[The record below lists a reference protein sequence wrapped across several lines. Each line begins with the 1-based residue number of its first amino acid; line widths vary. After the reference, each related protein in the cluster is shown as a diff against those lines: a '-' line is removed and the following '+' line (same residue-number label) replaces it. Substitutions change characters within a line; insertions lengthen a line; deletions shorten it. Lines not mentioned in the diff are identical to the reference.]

1 MLVIRFRFMPDFDVD
16 EAFAELLRPMHRP
29 SIPGGP
35 RTVADVLDRPLA
47 ERPDAEFLV
56 GRSKRVTYAEFDRLA
71 DRAAAAFASLGVC
84 AGDRVAMSLPADVD
98 IVVGFHGLLR
108 LGAIWLGINQ
118 NLAPPEKRFLLEDGG
133 VSLAVGDSAMAQQ
146 FQDVSAA
153 LPDLRQIIVCDRDD
167 PGCEWERLLAAANAP
182 PPEVEIDPF
191 QPAGLAYTSG
201 TTGFPKGVVH
211 SHHNLLVPGAV
222 MVTQGDYFP
231 GARRGDCFPLTILNM
246 QVLTSLL
253 VAQGGAT
260 CVFMDRI
267 DSQGVAEWIREER
280 VTLFTS
286 PTALLYSLA
295 HDPQVIAEDLQ
306 SLTRVLFGG
315 GDCPQPIIDAFQDKF
330 GIPVQGT
337 YGLTEMPTVTATD
350 PPGQR
355 VQGASGV
362 ALPHIRVTI
371 RDAEGRALPLG
382 AAESGEVCVEA
393 VDSGP
398 WAGVYTPMLG
408 YWRRPDATAETI
420 QEGRLHTGDI
430 GRLDER
436 GYLSIVDRK
445 NLMILRGGANVYP
458 AEIERVLHED
468 ERVEAC
474 VVVGVPDERL
484 GERVAAWV
492 QLAPGESFDPGELIE
507 HCRRRLAKYK
517 VPERIELIDE
527 MPRNAMNKIVRR
539 ELPAID
545 LSL

>member
-1 MLVIRFRFMPDFDVD
+1 MPGFDVD
-16 EAFAELLRPMHRP
+16 QAFAELLRPAHRP
-29 SIPGGP
+29 SIPNGP
-35 RTVADVLDRPLA
+35 RTVADVLVRPLA
-47 ERPDAEFLV
+47 ERPDDEFLV

-71 DRAAAAFASLGVC
+71 DRAASVFDSLGVR

-118 NLAPPEKRFLLEDGG
+118 NLAPPEKRFLLEDAG
-133 VSLAVGDSAMAQQ
+133 VTLVVGDPAMAQQ
-146 FQDVSAA
+146 FEDVSGD
-153 LPDLRQIIVCDRDD
+153 LPDVRQILVCDRDD
-167 PGCEWERLLAAANAP
+167 PECEWEQLIAAASTP
-182 PPEVEIDPF
+182 PTEVDLDPF

-211 SHHNLLVPGAV
+211 SHHNLLLPGAV
-222 MVTQGDYFP
+222 MVTQGDYRP

-253 VAQGGAT
+253 VAQAGAT

-267 DSQGVAEWIREER
+267 DSQGVAEWIRKER

-295 HDPQVIAEDLQ
+295 HDPQVAAEDLQ
-306 SLTRVLFGG
+306 TLTRVMFGG
-315 GDCPQPIIDAFQDKF
+315 GDCPQPIIDAFEDKF
-330 GIPVQGT
+330 GIPVTGT
-337 YGLTEMPTVTATD
+337 YGLTEMPTVTTTD
-350 PPGQR
+350 PPGKR

-362 ALPHIRVTI
+362 ELPHIRVTI
-371 RDAEGRALPLG
+371 RDEQNQELPIG
-382 AAESGEVCVEA
+382 AGESGEVCVEA
-393 VDSGP
+393 VQDGP

-420 QEGRLHTGDI
+420 REGRLHTGDI
-430 GRLDER
+430 GRLDEL

-468 ERVEAC
+468 DRVEAC
-474 VVVGVPDERL
+474 AVVGVPDARL

-492 QLAPGESFDPGELIE
+492 QLAPGVTLDPRELIE
-507 HCRRRLAKYK
+507 HCRKRLAKYK
-517 VPERIELIDE
+517 VPEKIELIDE

-539 ELPAID
+539 ELPTID
-545 LSL
+545 LSA